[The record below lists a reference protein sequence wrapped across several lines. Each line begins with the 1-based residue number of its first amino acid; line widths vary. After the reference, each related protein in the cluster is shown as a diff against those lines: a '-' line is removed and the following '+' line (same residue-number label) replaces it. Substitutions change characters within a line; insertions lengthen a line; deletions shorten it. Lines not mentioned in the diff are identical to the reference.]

1 MCYNRVMQLSE
12 VIAIAKFLDPR
23 NKPVERIGAFLC
35 RRRINALEAEVAALN
50 DRLAERKHEVEEL
63 AEGKLDAEARLR
75 DALGRLGFR
84 ADYRRVSVVPGVSVF
99 ALRRA
104 AADPGD
110 PPRLLCPVCFER
122 GTASEILASERALL
136 QRDRSV
142 KKVVELKCPSSDHV
156 FRAKVSPMAFRK
168 AYKLVD

>member
-1 MCYNRVMQLSE
+1 MNLLSL
-12 VIAIAKFLDPR
+12 I
-23 NKPVERIGAFLC
+23 
-35 RRRINALEAEVAALN
+35 
-50 DRLAERKHEVEEL
+50 
-63 AEGKLDAEARLR
+63 
-75 DALGRLGFR
+75 
-84 ADYRRVSVVPGVSVF
+84 VSVLAAVVTIVGGMVCAVREFRKGVRIEFRVRWRGY
-99 ALRRA
+99 LN
-104 AADPGD
+104 GG
-110 PPRLLCPVCFER
+110 VCFER